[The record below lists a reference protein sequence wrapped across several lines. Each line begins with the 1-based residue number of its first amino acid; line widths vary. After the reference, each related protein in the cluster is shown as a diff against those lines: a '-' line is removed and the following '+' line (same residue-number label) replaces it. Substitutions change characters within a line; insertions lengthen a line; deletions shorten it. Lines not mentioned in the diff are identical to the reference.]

1 MMTSSDTLVGFK
13 NSQHRSELLEIKL
26 FVTKRWFRYCPCA
39 PSKSISDVLLHQHSL
54 SGMFIYEKHLDDFP
68 FRWGTITHPRSNVN
82 IDFIKP
88 VLQFR
93 KSFELFIGHHQNKKI
108 NTARLQYIYIYIR
121 YISTK
126 ITIANKR
133 LATNKELFV
142 FCITSN
148 SKSRAIVYIVNVLL
162 NSSRQLTCHN

>member
-1 MMTSSDTLVGFK
+1 MMTSSDRLVGFK

-93 KSFELFIGHHQNKKI
+93 ESYELFTGHHHNKKSTQHDC
-108 NTARLQYIYIYIR
+108 NIYIYIR

-126 ITIANKR
+126 ITIANKL

-148 SKSRAIVYIVNVLL
+148 SKSILAIVYIVNVLL